1 MAYLNLI
8 YKLLYDS
15 YFVLEINNHFLVKQS
30 FFFNI
35 VVNFPF
41 ILPPLSIHIITLCPV
56 NQPFILS
63 LPVLFYYIVPFF
75 LFPLF
80 PLSYLYQS
88 PSLSQTLIHSIST
101 SPFQPQLSLKKT
113 TLSILSFPISST
125 QSPSSVTIST
135 FLSNLSPPVS
145 SLSSNQ
151 YQR

>member
-15 YFVLEINNHFLVKQS
+15 YFVLEINNHFLVKQY
-30 FFFNI
+30 FFLNI

-63 LPVLFYYIVPFF
+63 LSVLFYYIVPFF

-80 PLSYLYQS
+80 PLSYLY
-88 PSLSQTLIHSIST
+88 
-101 SPFQPQLSLKKT
+101 
-113 TLSILSFPISST
+113 
-125 QSPSSVTIST
+125 
-135 FLSNLSPPVS
+135 
-145 SLSSNQ
+145 
-151 YQR
+151 